1 MDTRVESLV
10 VQAGPPSCP
19 LCAHA
24 QEIVLW
30 TAPNG
35 KRRVMRCV
43 ECDFTYVWPR
53 WEQDFSS
60 EPEAKYYAD
69 WELLDFTAGNYIV
82 SDVAAAEGARARYK
96 RHHTEKPAVLDAG
109 CGAGQLLVHFRAH
122 GWDVEGV
129 EPWRAVT
136 AVARKYFRL
145 NVHACSLHDAPI
157 SPATKDVVL
166 AIDVLQFVG
175 NPREFVAD
183 CLTALKPDGMLYL
196 TVPNYA
202 SAESKRAGWE
212 SHYFHPKSYINYF
225 TPETMQRLLEGAG
238 FYRVSVTEYGGA
250 DGDLF
255 LRVVGRRIV
264 HTELAWAQISAP
276 SDDADLPPLD
286 RAVAP
291 EGMSEA
297 QAFWRENGYLVMPNL
312 LSDEVIERYCER
324 RRTVAHN
331 EGWRSATPYLDEPA
345 IRDLCLGQ
353 GLSEM
358 LEHLLGEK
366 MGLHLNL
373 TGWVSTER
381 DWHQDDYLNPPFV
394 NGHYVAV
401 WSALDQIQPDSGP
414 FEFVPGSHCWPIIRQ
429 EMVLRELGFDNG
441 DDQNWP
447 WDSEKLLTPFFERE
461 IKARGAQV
469 KRFLGGKGDVLIWH
483 ARLLHRGSMADR
495 PGAERRAMIA
505 HYSALSRRP
514 DMPAVR
520 QHGEGGSYFLMRAAE
535 EG

>member
-1 MDTRVESLV
+1 
-10 VQAGPPSCP
+10 
-19 LCAHA
+19 
-24 QEIVLW
+24 LW

-238 FYRVSVTEYGGA
+238 FYRVSVTQYGGA